1 MQKFLIIF
9 FIFLTQCGYQPIYLS
24 KNSEIIEYSK
34 ITLEGENDINRK
46 LIKNLKIKENPKI
59 TKSKILSIK
68 SNYKVEETSKNTK
81 GQISSY
87 RSSIIINL
95 IIKIDDEII
104 LDKQFLRFFDYNNQN
119 SKIELINYQKKI
131 KQNLFNEI
139 SEDIFLFLQF

>member
-34 ITLEGENDINRK
+34 INLEGENDINRK